1 MLNLFYLINMSINRY
16 DKLDLDNIVL
26 DKIKVSDDK
35 KIINVKYKTKNEGK
49 TVKEHLF
56 FSTSTSSLTLVSEL
70 KNNLLRGYYLEVL
83 INDTKFYEFI
93 LDLEETIKHLILK
106 KSDKILPD
114 LDKEINYN
122 LIDEYHKTN
131 IKFSKTYN
139 NPIIKLN
146 FIKNT
151 KNNNTLIYNSSQKQ
165 ISEDLL
171 EENKD
176 IRLIIRLDKIVLT
189 NYSYE
194 LDLVVEQIKVLS
206 KSSIEPERM
215 IHDYRFEASD
225 EDNYENENNDEKI
238 NNEN

>member
-1 MLNLFYLINMSINRY
+1 M
-16 DKLDLDNIVL
+16 NI
-26 DKIKVSDDK
+26 I
-35 KIINVKYKTKNEGK
+35 
-49 TVKEHLF
+49 
-56 FSTSTSSLTLVSEL
+56 
-70 KNNLLRGYYLEVL
+70 
-83 INDTKFYEFI
+83 
-93 LDLEETIKHLILK
+93 
-106 KSDKILPD
+106 
-114 LDKEINYN
+114 
-122 LIDEYHKTN
+122 KTN

-215 IHDYRFEASD
+215 INDYQ
-225 EDNYENENNDEKI
+225 I
-238 NNEN
+238 